1 MTSPDPNGQ
10 AGAALPASAFTATDA
25 STRRVRL
32 IKTHIHA
39 GLPHKV
45 GDEIDLWHDLA
56 NWLIAEGAAQP
67 VEAAIES
74 LATKQATP
82 FINPRKDKST

>member
-1 MTSPDPNGQ
+1 MTSP
-10 AGAALPASAFTATDA
+10 DA

-32 IKTHIHA
+32 IKIHIHA

-45 GDEIDLWHDLA
+45 GDEIELWHDLA

-74 LATKQATP
+74 LATKQATS
-82 FINPRKDKST
+82 FTNPRKEKST

>member
-1 MTSPDPNGQ
+1 
-10 AGAALPASAFTATDA
+10 
-25 STRRVRL
+25 
-32 IKTHIHA
+32 
-39 GLPHKV
+39 V
-45 GDEIDLWHDLA
+45 GDEIELWHDLA
-56 NWLIAEGAAQP
+56 TWLIAEGAAQP

>member
-10 AGAALPASAFTATDA
+10 AGAALPASINTNQS

-39 GLPHKV
+39 GLPHQV

-82 FINPRKDKST
+82 FINPRRDKST